1 MSSLALFLLLS
12 SSSLSFF
19 HPIFPCLFS
28 FHNCCHLSINCINR
42 HFSRGSLVHQK
53 LTLSL
58 WYFHVSVTFACTK
71 VLRLA
76 GSNVKQLMQ
85 SFHEIYCLHSLLAL
99 L

>member
-12 SSSLSFF
+12 SSSLSF
-19 HPIFPCLFS
+19 IQSSLACFS
-28 FHNCCHLSINCINR
+28 FHNCCHLSINCINM

-58 WYFHVSVTFACTK
+58 WYFHVSVAFACTK
-71 VLRLA
+71 VLTLA